1 MRFFVLAKTQVI
13 TWDMKDIHGILQ
25 SGSPSYR
32 KYLAETKRNG
42 EKVERSFSI
51 TGGRKQ
57 VDVDDEHSTT
67 ESTVLSRQSGDTSFL
82 NVLMYNSALS
92 KISAVQKRNL
102 EFLSEGPIRYER
114 DQPIWSV
121 GQKVDYAYLIVSGT
135 AVFRSNPGRRGGGM
149 LRRGSTGNI
158 TESSQAEVRTD
169 LDRLFNCS

>member
-25 SGSPSYR
+25 SGSPLYK

-67 ESTVLSRQSGDTSFL
+67 ESTVLSGQSGDTSFL
-82 NVLMYNSALS
+82 NVLMTIQHCQKSLQSKSAILNFCLRVTLTFSSVYATSALIRQYLMIRQVTKIMMPSIVHVEPQLHNTECDS
-92 KISAVQKRNL
+92 KFIIL
-102 EFLSEGPIRYER
+102 IR
-114 DQPIWSV
+114 
-121 GQKVDYAYLIVSGT
+121 
-135 AVFRSNPGRRGGGM
+135 
-149 LRRGSTGNI
+149 STK
-158 TESSQAEVRTD
+158 
-169 LDRLFNCS
+169 